1 MIFCKENSWLRQEG
15 LFIDHTEQKKKV
27 LYLCI
32 QSTFCFFEDP
42 NDSLLQALL
51 LHFSKIAK
59 GKTSCMHLWLC
70 HSSHYCIRVFVNNSN
85 ALSMKMRRERK
96 TVFKGR
102 VSYDELK
109 KNWMIFVH
117 MRNRSIS
124 SPELAFKNDFHTGNS
139 NAKNM

>member
-1 MIFCKENSWLRQEG
+1 MIKTRRPFYWSHRTKKESTLS
-15 LFIDHTEQKKKV
+15 
-27 LYLCI
+27 LYSEYIL
-32 QSTFCFFEDP
+32 FFEDP

-117 MRNRSIS
+117 MGNRSIS